1 MLCSSSSLP
10 AALKA
15 EEAEPLAQG
24 NRAGVAVLC
33 RPTWEES
40 SRPQEDQNLPGVL
53 FSIGA
58 SKEPPRYREDEQATW
73 SLWPRHDQ
81 SPQHS
86 PCLSPSSFCSHG
98 CWVTFYSSWACSHLC
113 LLMSLTP
120 QNSDLPSPSKQG
132 F

>member
-10 AALKA
+10 ATLKA
-15 EEAEPLAQG
+15 EEAEPFAQG
-24 NRAGVAVLC
+24 NGAGVSALC
-33 RPTWEES
+33 RPMWEES
-40 SRPQEDQNLPGVL
+40 SRLQEDQNLPGVL

-58 SKEPPRYREDEQATW
+58 SKEPLRYREDEQAIGG
-73 SLWPRHDQ
+73 LWPRQDQ
-81 SPQHS
+81 TPQHS
-86 PCLSPSSFCSHG
+86 LCLSPSCFCSHG
-98 CWVTFYSSWACSHLC
+98 SWVTFYSSWACSHLC